1 LETYYQT
8 EGFRQYMVLKGSG
21 DSIDDFQL
29 NMLMRYAGRGL
40 LPLEIQGCDGRFQI
54 AYDTKGALP
63 LAQISEKQELDIRIL
78 QKLFMDLWNCWKE
91 MEEYLLPPEGIR
103 MAPELIYYFAGQ
115 QEFRFCFQLE
125 NPGDFRESFVRLVEF
140 CMKHTGHQDSAA
152 VMYIYNLYR
161 LLQEEAV
168 GTEEIRKFLEDMETQ
183 ITVSDHMEND
193 RTGGTYPGR
202 EPGKAAEVSGPAVA
216 EPVAWTE
223 KNGKPERREGRGEDR
238 GEDRGERQEG
248 ERGGKREE
256 KQEELREE
264 KQIWIYRILTGISLV
279 AVIVFALRYWVFLGY
294 DRDCKFMIFS
304 MIVFAFLLYSTLKLS
319 RKRRKVNISVSEK
332 TGKEDLKK
340 QITEQ
345 VEVNPGETCVIEKNQ
360 GGETGLIQSAEQEIW
375 KLKGV
380 ETQDILLNVLP
391 GIIGRSD
398 RAEYPLYETGIS
410 RRHARVFQNTG
421 KLCIE
426 DLASTNGTYYNGR
439 RISVGE
445 QVFLEEGSRL
455 VLGATYYVVE
465 KVKKYWENDV

>member
-1 LETYYQT
+1 METYYQT
-8 EGFRQYMVLKGSG
+8 EGFRQYMVLKGSS

-40 LPLEIQGCDGRFQI
+40 MPLEIQGCDGRFQI

-193 RTGGTYPGR
+193 RTRSTYPGR

-223 KNGKPERREGRGEDR
+223 KNGKPERREGR

-345 VEVNPGETCVIEKNQ
+345 V
-360 GGETGLIQSAEQEIW
+360 
-375 KLKGV
+375 
-380 ETQDILLNVLP
+380 
-391 GIIGRSD
+391 
-398 RAEYPLYETGIS
+398 
-410 RRHARVFQNTG
+410 
-421 KLCIE
+421 
-426 DLASTNGTYYNGR
+426 
-439 RISVGE
+439 
-445 QVFLEEGSRL
+445 
-455 VLGATYYVVE
+455 
-465 KVKKYWENDV
+465 

>member
-1 LETYYQT
+1 
-8 EGFRQYMVLKGSG
+8 
-21 DSIDDFQL
+21 
-29 NMLMRYAGRGL
+29 
-40 LPLEIQGCDGRFQI
+40 
-54 AYDTKGALP
+54 
-63 LAQISEKQELDIRIL
+63 
-78 QKLFMDLWNCWKE
+78 
-91 MEEYLLPPEGIR
+91 
-103 MAPELIYYFAGQ
+103 
-115 QEFRFCFQLE
+115 
-125 NPGDFRESFVRLVEF
+125 
-140 CMKHTGHQDSAA
+140 MKHTGHQDSAA

-193 RTGGTYPGR
+193 RTRSTYPGR
-202 EPGKAAEVSGPAVA
+202 EPGKAVEISGPAVA

-238 GEDRGERQEG
+238 GERQEG

-256 KQEELREE
+256 KQEELWEE

-439 RISVGE
+439 RISVGIRR
-445 QVFLEEGSRL
+445 GSCFYAPFPL
-455 VLGATYYVVE
+455 
-465 KVKKYWENDV
+465 

>member
-1 LETYYQT
+1 
-8 EGFRQYMVLKGSG
+8 
-21 DSIDDFQL
+21 
-29 NMLMRYAGRGL
+29 
-40 LPLEIQGCDGRFQI
+40 
-54 AYDTKGALP
+54 
-63 LAQISEKQELDIRIL
+63 
-78 QKLFMDLWNCWKE
+78 

-193 RTGGTYPGR
+193 RTRSTYPGR

-223 KNGKPERREGRGEDR
+223 KNGKPERREGR

-319 RKRRKVNISVSEK
+319 RKRRKGNISVSEK
-332 TGKEDLKK
+332 
-340 QITEQ
+340 Q
-345 VEVNPGETCVIEKNQ
+345 
-360 GGETGLIQSAEQEIW
+360 
-375 KLKGV
+375 
-380 ETQDILLNVLP
+380 
-391 GIIGRSD
+391 
-398 RAEYPLYETGIS
+398 
-410 RRHARVFQNTG
+410 
-421 KLCIE
+421 
-426 DLASTNGTYYNGR
+426 
-439 RISVGE
+439 
-445 QVFLEEGSRL
+445 
-455 VLGATYYVVE
+455 
-465 KVKKYWENDV
+465 VKKT

>member
-1 LETYYQT
+1 METYYQT

-40 LPLEIQGCDGRFQI
+40 LPLD
-54 AYDTKGALP
+54 
-63 LAQISEKQELDIRIL
+63 QISEKQELDIRIL

-161 LLQEEAV
+161 LLQEETV
-168 GTEEIRKFLEDMETQ
+168 GTEEIRKYLEDMETQ

-193 RTGGTYPGR
+193 RTRSTYPGR

-223 KNGKPERREGRGEDR
+223 KNGKPDRREG
-238 GEDRGERQEG
+238 RGERQEG
-248 ERGGKREE
+248 ERGGKRGEKQEE

-319 RKRRKVNISVSEK
+319 RKRRKKNISVSEK
-332 TGKEDLKK
+332 TGEEDLKK